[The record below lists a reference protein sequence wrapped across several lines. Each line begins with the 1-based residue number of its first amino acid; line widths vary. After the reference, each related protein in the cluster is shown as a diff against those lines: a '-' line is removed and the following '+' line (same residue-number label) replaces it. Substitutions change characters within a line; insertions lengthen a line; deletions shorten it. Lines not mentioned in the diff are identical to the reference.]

1 MQPFNFTNDY
11 VFLQKPGYWREFR
24 VRRSNPSPINPAGQ
38 HPLQSLW
45 HPHLMS
51 LTMCF
56 TSNHEGYIYHLPGH
70 IRKPG
75 RGLGVKRVALC
86 PFTSPVGR
94 IELESP
100 YLMHALTQT
109 GLETYTLKTSH
120 STVLEAEAMDNRTK
134 ACPNTELNVC
144 LVGLRP
150 FLGKV
155 AFT

>member
-1 MQPFNFTNDY
+1 
-11 VFLQKPGYWREFR
+11 
-24 VRRSNPSPINPAGQ
+24 
-38 HPLQSLW
+38 
-45 HPHLMS
+45 
-51 LTMCF
+51 MCF

-109 GLETYTLKTSH
+109 GLETYTLKTSQ

-150 FLGKV
+150 FLGKI
-155 AFT
+155 AFTKI